1 MLSMAL
7 AFGLGLVLC
16 LIAYPYVIPFL
27 HKLKFGQV
35 VRLDGPQSH
44 IAEKSGTPTMGGLVF
59 IASSIIATLIIE
71 PKAVTHINLLI
82 VILAFIGY
90 GIIGFIDD
98 FLIVVK
104 KNNLGLKPAY
114 KFLMQSVLA
123 VVFYLV
129 YRNVSNSSIIVPF
142 LRIQIDLGW
151 FYVVMVFIMFTGE
164 SNAVNLSDGLD
175 GLCAGLV
182 FLALIPFVYFCY
194 RSNNMEIAIFL
205 CAVMGSL
212 VGYLRYNMHPAK
224 IFMGD
229 TGSLALG
236 GLLAAVAM
244 VTKEEIALVL
254 IGGVFVIEVLS
265 VMIQV
270 TYFKITHGK
279 RIFRMSPIH
288 HHFEL
293 GGMPEQKIVYMFWT
307 WGALLAILGL
317 VMGALY

>member
-1 MLSMAL
+1 MLRMAL
-7 AFGLGLVLC
+7 AFLLGLVIC
-16 LIAYPYVIPFL
+16 LIAYPIVIPFL
-27 HKLKFGQV
+27 HKIHFGQV
-35 VRLDGPQSH
+35 VRTDGPQSH
-44 IAEKSGTPTMGGLVF
+44 IEEKSGTPTMGGVVF
-59 IASSIIATLIIE
+59 ILSSLIATLIVE
-71 PKAVTHINLLI
+71 PQAITNINLL
-82 VILAFIGY
+82 VVLLAFVGY
-90 GIIGFIDD
+90 GLIGFIDD

-104 KNNLGLKPAY
+104 KNNEGLKPSY
-114 KFLMQSVLA
+114 KFFLQSVLA
-123 VVFYLV
+123 IIFYLI
-129 YRNVSNSSIIVPF
+129 YRNVSDSNIIVPF
-142 LRIQIDLGW
+142 FHTYIDLGW
-151 FYVVMVFIMFTGE
+151 FYVIVVFIMFTGE

-182 FLALIPFVYFCY
+182 ILALIPFVYFCI
-194 RSNNMEIAIFL
+194 RSDNMEVAIFL

-212 VGYLRYNMHPAK
+212 VGYLRFNMHPAQ

-244 VTKEEIALVL
+244 VTKEEIALIL

-279 RIFRMSPIH
+279 RIFRMSPLH

-293 GGMPEQKIVYMFWT
+293 GGMPEQKVVFMFWT

>member
-1 MLSMAL
+1 
-7 AFGLGLVLC
+7 
-16 LIAYPYVIPFL
+16 
-27 HKLKFGQV
+27 
-35 VRLDGPQSH
+35 
-44 IAEKSGTPTMGGLVF
+44 
-59 IASSIIATLIIE
+59 
-71 PKAVTHINLLI
+71 
-82 VILAFIGY
+82 
-90 GIIGFIDD
+90 
-98 FLIVVK
+98 
-104 KNNLGLKPAY
+104 
-114 KFLMQSVLA
+114 
-123 VVFYLV
+123 
-129 YRNVSNSSIIVPF
+129 
-142 LRIQIDLGW
+142 
-151 FYVVMVFIMFTGE
+151 
-164 SNAVNLSDGLD
+164 
-175 GLCAGLV
+175 
-182 FLALIPFVYFCY
+182 
-194 RSNNMEIAIFL
+194 
-205 CAVMGSL
+205 MGSL
-212 VGYLRYNMHPAK
+212 VGYLRYNMNPAK